1 MSSFFRSRPHF
12 VLGACLVGTAVLA
25 LASPG
30 YGQPAPIKI
39 AVVSLD
45 AVAASSSAGKA
56 LSQKLDAFQ
65 QQVKG
70 EAEVAANKMR
80 DIQRQAAEGA
90 NSLSETR
97 LTELQKEYE
106 DAQIALKRL
115 RDDRQREGQK
125 MQEEGLRAIESQME
139 PVFQAIRDEE
149 GYDLILN
156 YVPGVVVMAVGLL
169 ESGEETSRSKLSV
182 ADAEQEPVVPWAQL
196 DRDTPSSML
205 RVGREVPPG
214 VPVALAEH
222 VAVAVDEAVKRP
234 VHPEG
239 DLIGRA
245 EMENR
250 LSA

>member
-156 YVPGVVVMAVGLL
+156 YVPGVVVMAAKKPPEAICPLR
-169 ESGEETSRSKLSV
+169 TRSR
-182 ADAEQEPVVPWAQL
+182 
-196 DRDTPSSML
+196 
-205 RVGREVPPG
+205 
-214 VPVALAEH
+214 
-222 VAVAVDEAVKRP
+222 
-234 VHPEG
+234 
-239 DLIGRA
+239 
-245 EMENR
+245 NR
-250 LSA
+250 LSPGRSSTETRRAACSALVEKSHQAFQSRSPNM